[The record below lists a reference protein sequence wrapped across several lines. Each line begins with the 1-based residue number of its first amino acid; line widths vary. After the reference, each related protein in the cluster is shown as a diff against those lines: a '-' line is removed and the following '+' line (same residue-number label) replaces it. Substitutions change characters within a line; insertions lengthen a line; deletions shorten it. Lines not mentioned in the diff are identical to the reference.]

1 MGLEALLNAHSIRWE
16 LLMFLSKNYEEDY
29 RRFVVIPVSLM
40 EICSIRF
47 AVAELRNDRYV
58 EERVRGVIR
67 LSPRGY
73 LMCQKEMLGFDHCES
88 E

>member
-1 MGLEALLNAHSIRWE
+1 
-16 LLMFLSKNYEEDY
+16 
-29 RRFVVIPVSLM
+29 LM

>member
-1 MGLEALLNAHSIRWE
+1 MSAQLIRWE
-16 LLMFLSKNYEEDY
+16 LLMFLIKHYEEDY
-29 RRFVVIPVSLM
+29 RRFVAIPASLM
-40 EICSIRF
+40 EICPIRF

-73 LMCQKEMLGFDHCES
+73 LMCQKEILGFDHCES